1 MEDRIKHSFNYVEI
15 NDGNR
20 LAIKNKLLGAPLF
33 DVYSTTDALYLVKI
47 FKENECFVNEELSSE
62 NYKLSIQFCKSR
74 HFGSGLIIPS
84 ALLNNK
90 CGYLFRLSSGMKFLS
105 CLLQDKFDDKYLSPS
120 QFLFERLSLLG
131 GIAVIISNLL
141 TSGMYPVSLGL
152 NDILVK
158 WETGKCDVLLCCVE
172 KIRPYKYGK
181 IDIKPFLSLCSK
193 IFPEFFD
200 DTKLHSYIVKCE
212 PSVSGC
218 IKDAYLQ
225 IKKAFSRFCSYG
237 AEPWFGN
244 LSNDLLKASDLIPVV
259 LSDQN
264 HSSDKHYLQISS
276 FCVQKGGQCVPVWC
290 MNKQLSFSESFCLN
304 LPLRLFMASSY
315 MRAFD
320 NVLSLE
326 HKKAS
331 GFITLRKAVDI
342 DISIAVSAKT
352 IRDGN
357 FINLGVG
364 GYALTVGNLD
374 QTDGV
379 LLRSTDR
386 YGNVTVVRLCLVEA
400 LDAAQ

>member
-105 CLLQDKFDDKYLSPS
+105 CLLQDKFDEKYLSPS

-181 IDIKPFLSLCSK
+181 IDIKPFLS
-193 IFPEFFD
+193 
-200 DTKLHSYIVKCE
+200 
-212 PSVSGC
+212 SVSGC